1 MHLSVASTVPFGG
14 SVVDG
19 RLMAVSIQTDRG
31 LRRGVPTPLFPV
43 RARQGQCEPS
53 IDGTRFLIN
62 VGSGT
67 AALPSRCGRT
77 GFEHSPGRPS
87 APMSITMILVVGA
100 MGTVSAANRSRRSQP
115 SDQYDQ
121 AARAAAF
128 CSVRHGPSTCR
139 LRAASLSRSSRSGC
153 CNMPDATAR
162 RSRSRQI
169 EHGSPLRVAASCTTP
184 RNSWPSSAWIRM

>member
-67 AALPSRCGRT
+67 AALRHGVDELDSSTRQVGLCTNEHNHDSRCRRHGNSLSGESFASQSTVRPVR
-77 GFEHSPGRPS
+77 PGRQGRG
-87 APMSITMILVVGA
+87 LLLG
-100 MGTVSAANRSRRSQP
+100 
-115 SDQYDQ
+115 
-121 AARAAAF
+121 
-128 CSVRHGPSTCR
+128 
-139 LRAASLSRSSRSGC
+139 
-153 CNMPDATAR
+153 
-162 RSRSRQI
+162 
-169 EHGSPLRVAASCTTP
+169 TP
-184 RNSWPSSAWIRM
+184 RAIHVPAQGCESVTKFAFGLLQYARCHCEKISVAPDRAR